1 MVPPESEEDA
11 LRRQT
16 RRQMRARRL
25 MAYRI
30 QQAELAADGG
40 YAAAI
45 YSPYPTFGKIAL
57 DLLLNILVLTFV
69 CEHQ

>member
-1 MVPPESEEDA
+1 

-30 QQAELAADGG
+30 QQAELEADGG
-40 YAAAI
+40 YNATAM
-45 YSPYPTFGKIAL
+45 YTQYPPFGKNYCSIH
-57 DLLLNILVLTFV
+57 NIECLT
-69 CEHQ
+69 